1 MVVGLDLFAERFAK
15 FQNQYVLIGGAA
27 CYTAMNAVGA
37 DFRATKDLDVVLCLE
52 EMTGDFIKTFWQFVR
67 DGGYQNQQSETGQK
81 QYYRFS
87 KPSTEGFPAMLEL
100 FSRVPDQLKPADGSH
115 LTPIPADDDISSLS
129 AILLNDD
136 YYHLIQSGRVI
147 ASGTSIVRA
156 EYLVPLKARAW
167 LDLTA
172 RKKDGEQVDGKN
184 IKKHQN
190 DVFRLFTIFESQ
202 FAGDFPDRVIEDMT
216 RFLDEIAKEPI
227 DVQKL
232 GITSMSRDDVIAALR
247 KIYASRSKPSTAENA
262 I

>member
-1 MVVGLDLFAERFAK
+1 MVVGLELFAERFAE

-37 DFRATKDLDVVLCLE
+37 DFRATRDLDVVLCLE

-87 KPSTEGFPAMLEL
+87 KPSKEGFPAMLEL

-136 YYHLIQSGRVI
+136 YYQLIQSGRVVS
-147 ASGTSIVRA
+147 SGTSIVRA
-156 EYLVPLKARAW
+156 EYLIPLKARAW
-167 LDLTA
+167 LDYTK
-172 RKKDGEQVDGKN
+172 RKAGGETVDSRN

-190 DVFRLFTIFESQ
+190 DVFRLFTIIDRAFAVALPATVVRDMAKFIDLISNES
-202 FAGDFPDRVIEDMT
+202 IE
-216 RFLDEIAKEPI
+216 LK
-227 DVQKL
+227 KL
-232 GITSMSRDDVIAALR
+232 GIAEMSQEAVIAELR
-247 KIYASRSKPSTAENA
+247 KIYGPESKASDGEK
-262 I
+262 